1 MTDIKSMTIDELKEL
16 MTQIGEKTFPCK
28 ADLQLAA

>member
-1 MTDIKSMTIDELKEL
+1 MTDIKSMSIEELKDL
-16 MTQIGEKTFPCK
+16 MAAAKGEAFSGQ